1 MTANTIPGSPLPKF
15 PHQNSQRSSIAN
27 TPELR
32 DMSDAQNSTTFFIPN
47 PLLRD
52 VAILK
57 GG

>member
-1 MTANTIPGSPLPKF
+1 MNKIPGSPLPKSL
-15 PHQNSQRSSIAN
+15 HQNSQRSSIAN

-32 DMSDAQNSTTFFIPN
+32 DMSNVRSSTTFFILS
-47 PLLRD
+47 PLLQD